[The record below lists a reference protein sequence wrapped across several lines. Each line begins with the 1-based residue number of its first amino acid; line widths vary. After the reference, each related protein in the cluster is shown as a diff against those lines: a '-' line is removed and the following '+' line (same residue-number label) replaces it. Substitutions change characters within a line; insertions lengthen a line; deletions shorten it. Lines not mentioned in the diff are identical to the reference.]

1 MKSLLTIS
9 IAILCYATAGAAAL
23 TGAWRGELRMGPMSL
38 PLVFNFTND
47 NEGNPRYTLDSPQQN
62 VTGLPLTIDF
72 ISPDSVS
79 LSSSKIGASF
89 HGKITD
95 QKITGNFI
103 QRGMTFPISLLP
115 LEPLSVR
122 RPQTPIPPFPY
133 QTIDTTFTSSDGTV
147 LAGTFTIPDVHEAK
161 MPVVVMVTGNGP
173 QNRDEEIF
181 EHKPF
186 AVIADFLAR
195 HGIASLRYDDRGTGM
210 SAGNFNTS
218 TIFTFKDDAAAAL
231 QLAKGLEGADKT
243 GLLGHSEGGTIAMM
257 LAAESQPD
265 FIISLAGM
273 AISGKET
280 ILDQNKLLMNRLGM
294 SASEIESSMKVID
307 AAFDE
312 IITQARENRNAPI
325 DIDKIS
331 AELGVT
337 VPPMVMQS
345 IRMNMQKRIPS
356 FDTLLSINPQN
367 DFPKISCKVLALNGT
382 LDTQVDTEKN
392 LTAIKHG
399 IKNAETHQLEGLNH
413 LLQQA
418 VTGYS
423 DEYANIKE
431 TISHTAL
438 TIITDFI
445 FNLK

>member
-9 IAILCYATAGAAAL
+9 IAILCYVTAGAASL

-147 LAGTFTIPDVHEAK
+147 LAGTFTIPDAHEAK
-161 MPVVVMVTGNGP
+161 MPVVVMVTGSGP

-186 AVIADFLAR
+186 AVISDFLAR

-231 QLAKGLEGADKT
+231 QLAKGLGGVDKT

-294 SASEIESSMKVID
+294 SASEIENSTKVID

-337 VPPMVMQS
+337 VPPMAMQS
-345 IRMNMQKRIPS
+345 IKMNMQKRIPS

-382 LDTQVDTEKN
+382 LDTQVDAEKN

-431 TISHTAL
+431 TISPTAL

-445 FNLK
+445 LNLK